1 MKKKLFKTYCVLT
14 ILLSLLINA
23 QNIKVIDTN
32 SKPLS
37 NVLVF
42 DKEGNLLSKTDIEGN
57 FDKKSI
63 EPLQNSYIFKQ
74 ENAFEDTINSKEF
87 VNDTIVL
94 NNRVVQ
100 ISEVIISTVSNPNY
114 VVIRGYFN
122 NYITLNNQ
130 LNCYVDGIVEY
141 TFDNK
146 TKEYINS
153 NIVEYRTFVSKEKSN
168 DRKEVSTFSFDT
180 MVRIPELEKITQLE
194 KLKNKKDVVFKT
206 YIDVKTDKTDIQYTS
221 LRLQDKVV
229 KLFGYLF
236 TEGSSVS
243 MFSFSK
249 TKNYDLIKNLDYFN
263 HTYQINLKH
272 KTEEN
277 YNVFKGYSNFYPE
290 KIYYLKDK
298 KKNGKVKLNRN
309 KSNFSDDYWK
319 NSILESTYNTFS
331 NFFKTDL
338 VEQPN
343 SFKSK

>member
-1 MKKKLFKTYCVLT
+1 MEKKLLKTYCVLT
-14 ILLSLLINA
+14 ILFALFINA
-23 QNIKVIDTN
+23 QNITVVDTN
-32 SKPLS
+32 SKPLA

-42 DKEGNLLSKTDIEGN
+42 DKDGNLLSKTDIEGN

-63 EPLQNSYIFKQ
+63 EPLQSSYIFKQ
-74 ENAFEDTINSKEF
+74 ENANEDAINSKEF
-87 VNDTIVL
+87 TNDTIVL

-100 ISEVIISTVSNPNY
+100 IPEVIISTISNPNY

-122 NYITLNNQ
+122 NYITLNNK

-141 TFDNK
+141 TFDYK

-153 NIVEYRTFVSKEKSN
+153 NIIEYRTFVLKEKSN
-168 DRKEVSTFSFDT
+168 EGKEVSTFSFDT
-180 MVRIPELEKITQLE
+180 MVRIPELEKITQLD
-194 KLKNKKDVVFKT
+194 KLKDKKDVVFKT
-206 YIDVKTDKTDIQYTS
+206 YIDVENDKTNVQYTS

-249 TKNYDLIKNLDYFN
+249 TKNYDLIRNLDYFN

-277 YNVFKGYSNFYPE
+277 YNAFKGYSNFYPE
-290 KIYYLKDK
+290 KVYYLKDK
-298 KKNGKVKLNRN
+298 KKNDKIKLNRN
-309 KSNFSDDYWK
+309 KSSYSDNYWK
-319 NSILESTYNTFS
+319 NSVLESTYNTFS